1 MFYYIVCCQYL
12 ASRIV
17 NLQKLPHHERVP
29 IKTDAL
35 NLLVMMQESDS
46 PMIGIVV
53 KIFQNLTYIAPIHP
67 RELYLHSPKV
77 LFSKVHC

>member
-53 KIFQNLTYIAPIHP
+53 KIFQNLTN
-67 RELYLHSPKV
+67 
-77 LFSKVHC
+77 